1 MLRFD
6 RLHKSYGPKRVLRG
20 LSFEVRPGEM
30 FGFCGANGA
39 GKTTA
44 MRIALGMATADSGE
58 VSWAGRRI
66 GAAVRERIG
75 YMPEER
81 GLYGRMKPADQLVYL
96 ARLSGMRAAVA
107 RVRARDWLDRLDV
120 KMRPADTLD
129 KLSLGNQ
136 QKVQLIASVIHEPEV
151 LILDEPF
158 SGLDPVATDTLAEVL
173 DDIRASG
180 VPVLFSSHQLELV
193 ERLCQRV
200 GILAGGALV
209 AQGGVDELRRAHG
222 QRRLEIDLADPTA
235 EDWPSRLPVGRILR
249 RDATGVVAEL
259 GPDGRLDEIV
269 AAAQGLGTLRH
280 LSVVEPSLYDIF
292 RNVVNG

>member
-6 RLHKSYGPKRVLRG
+6 ELRKSYGEKSVLRG
-20 LSFEVRPGEM
+20 LTFEVRPGEM

-44 MRIALGMATADSGE
+44 MRIALGMATADSGA
-58 VSWAGRRI
+58 VSWAGRSI
-66 GAAVRERIG
+66 GVAERERIG

-96 ARLSGMRAAVA
+96 ARLSGMKAAVA
-107 RVRARDWLDRLDV
+107 RARANEWLERLNV

-158 SGLDPVATDTLAEVL
+158 SGLDPVATDTLADVL
-173 DDIRASG
+173 DDIRATG
-180 VPVLFSSHQLELV
+180 VPVLFSSHQLDLV

-200 GILAGGALV
+200 GIMSGGALV
-209 AQGGVDELRRAHG
+209 AVGGVEELRRAHG
-222 QRRLEIDLADPTA
+222 QRRLAITLSDPVTP
-235 EDWPSRLPVGRILR
+235 EWPARLPVGRIIQ
-249 RDATGVVAEL
+249 RDAAAMLAEI
-259 GPDGRLDEIV
+259 GPDHRLDEIV
-269 AAAQGLGTLRH
+269 SAAQALGTIRH
-280 LSVVEPSLYDIF
+280 LSVVEPTLFDIF
-292 RNVVNG
+292 RNVVSA

>member
-1 MLRFD
+1 MVPLLRFD
-6 RLHKSYGPKRVLRG
+6 ELRKSYGEKSVLRG
-20 LSFEVRPGEM
+20 LTFEVRPGEM

-44 MRIALGMATADSGE
+44 MRIALGMATADSGA
-58 VSWAGRRI
+58 VSWAGRSI
-66 GAAVRERIG
+66 GVAERERIG

-96 ARLSGMRAAVA
+96 ARLSGMKAAVA
-107 RVRARDWLDRLDV
+107 RARANEWLERLNV

-158 SGLDPVATDTLAEVL
+158 SGLDPVATDTLADVL
-173 DDIRASG
+173 DDIRATG
-180 VPVLFSSHQLELV
+180 VPVLFSSHQLDLV

-200 GILAGGALV
+200 GIMSGGALV
-209 AQGGVDELRRAHG
+209 AVGGVEELRRAHG
-222 QRRLEIDLADPTA
+222 QRRLAITLSDPVTP
-235 EDWPSRLPVGRILR
+235 EWPAGCRSAGSSSGTPPQCSPRSARTTGWTRSSRPPR
-249 RDATGVVAEL
+249 RWAPSATCPWWSRRCSTSSGMW
-259 GPDGRLDEIV
+259 
-269 AAAQGLGTLRH
+269 
-280 LSVVEPSLYDIF
+280 
-292 RNVVNG
+292 